1 MGPLITAALG
11 SPVVGSAL
19 SGLFGL
25 FGGRSQ
31 NKAQVAAAREQMQ
44 FQRDENALAFQRSLG
59 ASREAMAFERQ
70 AAREQMAFQE
80 RLSTTA
86 HQREV
91 QDLRTAGLNP
101 ILSGTGGAGAHVG
114 SGAMASGSSASAP
127 SSSGAMP
134 NLVDVLGR
142 GLSSAIAVR
151 ELMQGMEKG
160 KLENAVLLQ
169 QQRKTAAE
177 ASTAASL
184 MEIASNDAVL
194 SDEMVKYAPEIAKA
208 ESDQIQYESRLR
220 RAGLSSA
227 ELDERINRSM
237 FGPVLRAVE
246 RISGA
251 GSSALDVAQR
261 GKNLLKKEQRK

>member
-1 MGPLITAALG
+1 MVPLITAALG
-11 SPVVGSAL
+11 SPVVGSAI

-31 NKAQVAAAREQMQ
+31 NKAQTAAAREQME
-44 FQRDENALAFQRSLG
+44 FQRAENAIAFQRSQG
-59 ASREAMAFERQ
+59 AAREAMAFERE

-80 RLSTTA
+80 RLSSTA

-91 QDLRTAGLNP
+91 QDLRAAGLNP
-101 ILSGTGGAGAHVG
+101 ILSGSGGAGAHVG
-114 SGAMASGSSASAP
+114 SGAMASGSAGSAP
-127 SSSGAMP
+127 SSGGAMP
-134 NLVDVLGR
+134 NMVDVLGR

-151 ELMQGMEKG
+151 ELFQGMEKG

-169 QQRKTAAE
+169 QQRKSAAE

-208 ESDQIQYESRLR
+208 EAEQIQYESRLR

-227 ELDERINRSM
+227 ELDERINRSK

-261 GKNLLKKEQRK
+261 GKDLIRRKK